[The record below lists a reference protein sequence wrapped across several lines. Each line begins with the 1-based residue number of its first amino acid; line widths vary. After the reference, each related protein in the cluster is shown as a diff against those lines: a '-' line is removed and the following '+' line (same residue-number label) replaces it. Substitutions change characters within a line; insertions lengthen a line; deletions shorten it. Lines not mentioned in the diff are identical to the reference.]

1 MTSRDLITGLGALFL
16 GLNLYNA
23 ARAADVQSLDR
34 IIAIVNDDV
43 VVASEL
49 DGELAGIVAQLRQTG
64 ARIPPREVL
73 ERQLLERLI
82 LNKLQMAAAAAA
94 GITVTEET
102 LAQAVNNIARKNGL
116 GLSQFR
122 QALEQNGID
131 FRQFREGIRE
141 QITIQRL
148 RDQQIK
154 RRIRVTDREIEAFLA
169 RASSG
174 LDSRS
179 DYHLLHILVSTPEAA
194 SPEQTGDARDKARR
208 LVGEIRQG
216 ADFRALAIAE
226 SDSRQALEGGD
237 LGWLPANQLPT
248 LFTDIVRN
256 MERGQVSDPI
266 RTPSGYH
273 IILLEDYRGGE
284 RVIITQT
291 HARHILIRSN
301 EIISEDDARIRLQQ
315 LKSRIESGDDF
326 ATLARSHSD
335 DKTSAING
343 GDLGW
348 ITPGDMLPSFE
359 EEMDQLAPG
368 QISAPF
374 RTDFGW
380 HIVQVME
387 RRQHDSTQEVE
398 RSEAYK
404 AIQKRKLSEETE
416 LYLRRLRD
424 EAYVELRL
432 DDA

>member
-1 MTSRDLITGLGALFL
+1 MTSRDLIAGLGALLL
-16 GLNLYNA
+16 GLSLYNA

-49 DGELAGIVAQLRQTG
+49 EGELAGIVAQLRQKG

-73 ERQLLERLI
+73 ERQLVERLI

-131 FRQFREGIRE
+131 LRQFREGIRE

-194 SPEQTGDARDKARR
+194 SPEQTRNARDKAQR

-248 LFTDIVRN
+248 LFTDTVRG
-256 MERGQVSDPI
+256 MERGQVSEPI

-291 HARHILIRSN
+291 QARHILIRSN
-301 EIISEDDARIRLQQ
+301 EIVSEDDARVRLQQ

-380 HIVQVME
+380 HIVQVLE
-387 RRQHDSTQEVE
+387 RRQHDSTQAVE